1 MYRNAKQFNLDTSKI
16 VITGQS
22 AGGHLALMAGVLI
35 MSAGFDN
42 TCLGERADG
51 ASNRGPNNT
60 DELKVAAS
68 TGMALPM

>member
-1 MYRNAKQFNLDTSKI
+1 MYRNAKQFNFDTSTI

-22 AGGHLALMAGVLI
+22 AGGDLALMAGVLI

-42 TCLGERADG
+42 ACLGDRAGG
-51 ASNRGPNNT
+51 ASNRGPNDT

-68 TGMALPM
+68 TGMALTM